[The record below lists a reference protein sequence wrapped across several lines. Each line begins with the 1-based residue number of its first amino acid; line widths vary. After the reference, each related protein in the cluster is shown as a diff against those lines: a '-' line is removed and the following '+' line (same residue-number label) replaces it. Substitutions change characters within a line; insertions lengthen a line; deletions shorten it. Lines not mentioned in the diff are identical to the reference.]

1 MRVFAIA
8 TTLLCAVGI
17 SSAAAVIAT
26 DLSCRPSADRK
37 IAQAKDLAPMAMQ
50 LPPVG
55 SIAPSGWLLEQL
67 LLQSNSL
74 SGYMS
79 DSTFPGA
86 IDVSVAR
93 LLLLQRRR
101 DAAPETLR

>member
-26 DLSCRPSADRK
+26 DLSCRPSA
-37 IAQAKDLAPMAMQ
+37 DLAPMAMQ